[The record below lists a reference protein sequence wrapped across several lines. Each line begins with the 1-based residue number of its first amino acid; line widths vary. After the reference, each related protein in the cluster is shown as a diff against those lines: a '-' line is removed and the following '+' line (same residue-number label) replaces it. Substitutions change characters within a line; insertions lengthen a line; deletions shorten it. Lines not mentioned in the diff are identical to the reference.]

1 MTNPDDS
8 GDVKQ
13 EYGNTITLTEQGLP
27 KPSENSLKALELE
40 LDIAKFPLSL
50 DDTNES
56 KGHGE

>member
-1 MTNPDDS
+1 M
-8 GDVKQ
+8 
-13 EYGNTITLTEQGLP
+13 TLTEQGLP

-56 KGHGE
+56 KGHDEQINNMQ